1 MIHPKHGRRMQL
13 DATPHI
19 HGRIIPSS
27 SHHHPVTTP
36 LKTPRPHN
44 HRGMVASQVLQ
55 QEFEAAEA
63 DLMKLKEMVDSNTF
77 APILVQM
84 QQRAWLLHWS
94 LFVFFNHENGKNAII
109 DVFFQVCGG
118 VWRCVVVCGG
128 VWWFELD

>member
-1 MIHPKHGRRMQL
+1 
-13 DATPHI
+13 
-19 HGRIIPSS
+19 
-27 SHHHPVTTP
+27 
-36 LKTPRPHN
+36 
-44 HRGMVASQVLQ
+44 MVASQVLQ

-109 DVFFQVCGG
+109 DVFFQV
-118 VWRCVVVCGG
+118 
-128 VWWFELD
+128 L